1 LSSLQLFGG
10 GFGNHLQI
18 DKISVPARKVNSLGG
33 AASLAVTV
41 DFIYKTAWPPI
52 YLSGVAVPPD
62 HRPSR
67 PPTGFFNFANLL

>member
-10 GFGNHLQI
+10 GYGNHLQI

-52 YLSGVAVPPD
+52 YLKWS
-62 HRPSR
+62 SR
-67 PPTGFFNFANLL
+67 AA